1 MGQKWIITFYFFPF
15 SRRFSVCQVLLFNR
29 FYFNCKFA
37 NSLFD
42 FVNTLT
48 RQGSVYRNSL
58 IKFEFEDLILIIKP
72 YCHVSMWQK
81 NWLSLFDGF
90 HNDRWLRGSRAPTH
104 ETRVPRKKKML
115 KSISQNNRKTI
126 ILSSMYF
133 LLFCFLFHFWS
144 LALSFCALLK
154 RSRWTNTF
162 VSSG

>member
-37 NSLFD
+37 NFLFD

-72 YCHVSMWQK
+72 YCHVSM
-81 NWLSLFDGF
+81 
-90 HNDRWLRGSRAPTH
+90 
-104 ETRVPRKKKML
+104 
-115 KSISQNNRKTI
+115 
-126 ILSSMYF
+126 
-133 LLFCFLFHFWS
+133 
-144 LALSFCALLK
+144 
-154 RSRWTNTF
+154 
-162 VSSG
+162 